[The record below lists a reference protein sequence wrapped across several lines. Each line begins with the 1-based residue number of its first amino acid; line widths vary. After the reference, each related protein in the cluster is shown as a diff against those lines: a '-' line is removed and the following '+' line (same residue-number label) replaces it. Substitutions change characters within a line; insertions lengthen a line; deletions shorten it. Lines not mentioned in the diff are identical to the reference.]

1 MKKGRIYTVHYG
13 EETKITEIF
22 ISSTIPF
29 LGNSLDLV
37 IINNTSTI
45 EIANRKSN
53 FIHIINSNNNLG
65 YFGGIKFGMEK
76 FMIDDLD
83 YIIICNNDVQILNS
97 DFFSILEE
105 KLNSYDIIA
114 PSIKTLNN
122 IEQNPHLKKSLS
134 KFKKIYYKVYYL
146 NFIIALLLNKILSI
160 RKISNKNV
168 IRIQKEERI
177 FSPHGAF
184 IILNKS
190 YFDKGGYIDTG
201 YFLYGEES
209 SLSAQA
215 NILGLSVGF
224 VPDLLIQHWEN
235 ISTGKRFSKSK
246 FQFQK
251 EAYKYIKCKY
261 PDFY

>member
-105 KLNSYDIIA
+105 KL
-114 PSIKTLNN
+114 
-122 IEQNPHLKKSLS
+122 
-134 KFKKIYYKVYYL
+134 
-146 NFIIALLLNKILSI
+146 
-160 RKISNKNV
+160 
-168 IRIQKEERI
+168 
-177 FSPHGAF
+177 
-184 IILNKS
+184 
-190 YFDKGGYIDTG
+190 
-201 YFLYGEES
+201 
-209 SLSAQA
+209 
-215 NILGLSVGF
+215 
-224 VPDLLIQHWEN
+224 
-235 ISTGKRFSKSK
+235 
-246 FQFQK
+246 
-251 EAYKYIKCKY
+251 
-261 PDFY
+261 